1 MLLHRS
7 LIQARVDRTPF
18 MPISISLNAPG
29 GASIP
34 REIIERGVQVAL
46 EREGYE
52 DAEISIT
59 FLEDAPILDLNLR
72 WLQHN
77 WVPDVLSFPLR
88 PPAREGQRA
97 VAMGDIYVGLGQAE
111 RQADEHGV
119 PYEEEL
125 LRLAIHGTLHILG
138 YDHTDEEAAHGGG
151 AHFQRQEELVRE
163 VLPATWAPKGH
174 LEP

>member
-1 MLLHRS
+1 
-7 LIQARVDRTPF
+7 

-29 GASIP
+29 GAAIP
-34 REIIERGVQVAL
+34 KEIIERGVRLAL
-46 EREGYE
+46 QREGCSE
-52 DAEISIT
+52 AEISIT

-72 WLQHN
+72 WLQHD

-88 PPAREGQRA
+88 PPAPDGQSPI
-97 VAMGDIYVGLGQAE
+97 AMGDIYVGLGQAE
-111 RQADEHGV
+111 RQAGEVGV

-138 YDHTDEEAAHGGG
+138 YDHSDEEARQSAG

-163 VLPATWAPKGH
+163 VLSGVP
-174 LEP
+174 